1 MVPVAVTAATSG
13 TVLLVSTLTSSVALT
28 MGGVFDGLGYS
39 GDETSRA
46 AFTMALLVGLILAAL
61 GALRLGRIVNYIS
74 MPVLTGF
81 VLGIAVLIIVGKVP
95 DIFGYDP
102 AGYSNKVAK
111 AVDVVLHPGD
121 WDPAATLVGL
131 GTIALGFALKAVPSV
146 SRYALIIVVLGG
158 TAVVWLLGLDIAL
171 VSDQATIPSGLDAL
185 PIPRSVDDL
194 PDPAMMGD
202 LLVGAAAISIVA
214 MALGAGI
221 RPAFPNPD
229 GSRASQSRDFLAVG
243 LGNLAGAF
251 FQSTPTGGS
260 LSRTA
265 LTHDAG
271 ATGRAGPLVAAG
283 TAVILIVFFGQVV
296 GAIPEAVIGGLLF
309 IIGVGLVRGRLPDAR
324 LALSTG
330 RVPAVTLLVTL
341 LLTLTVPL
349 QEAIIGGAL
358 LSLVAYVVASAS
370 SGELRVAR
378 RDTVGWQFDD
388 DIPAR
393 LPADEPLVLRHDGPS
408 FFAEVPVLADR
419 LPGPDPD
426 HPGVLVLD
434 VGELGSVDTT
444 PIKHLGQYQARLAT
458 AGSALVMTG
467 VKPEARTALDRTG
480 LLARIGEANVLPYDE
495 HMGAAME
502 AGLARGRAL
511 LDELRAEGAA
521 G

>member
-1 MVPVAVTAATSG
+1 
-13 TVLLVSTLTSSVALT
+13 VALT

-46 AFTMALLVGLILAAL
+46 AFTMALLVGLILAGL
-61 GALRLGRIVNYIS
+61 GALKLGRIVNYIS
-74 MPVLTGF
+74 TPVLTGF

-102 AGYSNKVAK
+102 SGYTNKVAK

-158 TAVVWLLGLDIAL
+158 TAIVWLLGLDIAL

-185 PIPRSVDDL
+185 PIPRSVEDL
-194 PDPAMMGD
+194 PDPAMIAD
-202 LLVGAAAISIVA
+202 LFVGAIAISIVA

-283 TAVILIVFFGQVV
+283 TAVVLIVFFGQVV

-378 RDTVGWQFDD
+378 RDAVGWQFGE

-444 PIKHLGQYQARLAT
+444 PIKHLGQYQARLAA

-480 LLARIGEANVLPYDE
+480 LLARIGDDNVLPYDE
-495 HMGAAME
+495 HLGAAME
-502 AGLARGRAL
+502 AGLARGQAL
-511 LDELRAEGAA
+511 LDELRADGAVA